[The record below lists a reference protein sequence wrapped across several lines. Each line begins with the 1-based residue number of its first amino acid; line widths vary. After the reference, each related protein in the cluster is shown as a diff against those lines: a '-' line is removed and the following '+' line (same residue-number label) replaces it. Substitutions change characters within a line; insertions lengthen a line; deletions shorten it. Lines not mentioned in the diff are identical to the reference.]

1 MQFDNHIHTEISAD
15 SEMIAEEALRQA
27 EQRGVG
33 LVFTEHF
40 DFGYPYDDLD
50 FTFSPEEYWKKYEP
64 LRGERLRL
72 GVEVGM
78 TKEAREE
85 NAKFLK
91 RAPFDLVI
99 GSIHLV
105 EGKDI
110 YYPEFYEGRPKEET
124 YRAYFAAMAE
134 EAAAEDM
141 DVLGHI
147 DYIARKAPYENP
159 ELDYGSFRQE
169 IDRVLKVVT
178 ERGIVLELNT
188 RRLGSRQA
196 MKELVPIYRK
206 YHEMGGRYVT
216 IGSDSHD
223 SAAVAMYF
231 KEALEFAEAL
241 ELEPVTFCGRKMQRI
256 GGR

>member
-1 MQFDNHIHTEISAD
+1 MLYDNHIHTEVSAD
-15 SEMIAEEALRQA
+15 SDMKAEEALRQA

-50 FTFSPEEYWKKYEP
+50 FSFSPEDYRKKYES
-64 LRGERLRL
+64 LRGDGLRL

-105 EGKDI
+105 QGKDI
-110 YYPEFYEGRPKEET
+110 YYPEFYEGRTKEDT

-134 EAAAEDM
+134 EAAVQDM

-159 ELDYGSFRQE
+159 ELDYGSFRPE
-169 IDRVLKVVT
+169 IDRVLKIVT
-178 ERGIVLELNT
+178 DRGIVLELNT
-188 RRLGSRQA
+188 RRFGSRRGI
-196 MKELVPIYRK
+196 KELAPIYRK

-216 IGSDSHD
+216 IGSDAHNAES
-223 SAAVAMYF
+223 VAMYF
-231 KEALEFAEAL
+231 KEAEEFAEAMG
-241 ELEPVTFCGRKMQRI
+241 LEPVTFCGREMQKNR
-256 GGR
+256 